1 MSDRS
6 KAEKLA
12 LARRKLKE
20 YQRKEKDTT
29 LSGTRSA
36 PRRETTKHFSNDD
49 AAKKTTKES
58 FVFDSGPS
66 PVQQECQTSD
76 DGSYCPSPEIKNS
89 EEYCNSFSR
98 NEVNGS
104 CDASKNSQHP
114 LSQHISFQSTTPIV
128 SPSVADMF
136 SSSQTTNNE
145 AEMFFNSI
153 PTSNSLAENSSN
165 YSSFPYQTSSFISQE
180 SIYQKVQS
188 VNGVTTLSSQC
199 QPCPSE
205 VTEAFSNPQSGADIV
220 QTDTHYM
227 GGNPENEN
235 VSDSF
240 EFDSTKIA
248 STFHNN
254 ETGNCAEVTTA
265 HQKRQTLPSDNS
277 SSIDLPR
284 ETVDDISVQQALPQ
298 LSSVEEGKKLNP
310 KGEENMS
317 HSNPEKLNVAQKL
330 VCEETAAKSLPLSST
345 ESLLQMS
352 LQINDLISETFNG
365 NSDDKRNSV
374 SELEH
379 RNQELAAML
388 AVEQQKN
395 EQLHLQLKE
404 HQSRLSQLESDLGKV
419 RAESEAEL
427 TREVGPL
434 QEQLQLHAQTV
445 GILVGEKTELQS
457 ALNKSQQLAKQKAGE
472 VEELQ
477 GRLKASRHKVAELEK
492 ELSASNTSNQQLQ
505 VMVKELSAEV
515 EKLKVENKLVTKHL
529 EETEEEKSE
538 IQQKLNTKTSE
549 VSSLQQ
555 QLQER
560 QSQLSLT
567 QLRIQQLSISGNTEL
582 DSQMETLNQQKISLE
597 HQVAQLQQAVRS
609 VTAERDQASQ
619 QYQQY
624 VQQLNSQLQSLATKL
639 ESATTENETLLSR
652 EQSLIHHV
660 SELEKQLQQQQQ
672 QQSVKTKATSSEDSD
687 KIHKLQEK
695 LSDLEEEKKHLHDI
709 NDSQQQQIEELSA
722 DLKDRLTRIED
733 LESMIE
739 SMKEDQPN
747 KERLLAAIESDKVAA
762 ARAVAQNQKLKE
774 RLEEL
779 ENGFVTMS
787 NTKLELTEKLQY
799 EQHVNKEKCE
809 QILDLE
815 NELKNIRQQLQEKE
829 AALQQLES
837 KLVQPEES
845 VSDEHDDAE
854 VKQNEQYSLLNQEL
868 TEAKAVIEQLKLQN
882 SELRVV
888 MEQQKSPP
896 DAASVHTDK
905 VISSLSASIQQLEA
919 ERDSLLSQLQQAK
932 QNSSDNSQADVPTM
946 LHEDPVEMKEAMEKL
961 QEKFKKT
968 MEEVAE
974 LSEEKQR
981 LEHLVLQLQGETE
994 TIGEYIAL
1002 YQVQRNILRQRA
1014 KENDEQLARVSRD
1027 REEMKMKLQELS
1039 ALVRNLV
1046 SEKESSPENIDVHID
1061 ESKVTPVFHQDEAV
1075 VDISIPSE
1083 SESHHHEVE
1092 KSDGPALQENV
1103 MNKEATAEKII
1114 ALLSEIGSSNLV
1126 DPQTT
1131 ENFHPCPWC
1140 SGRLLTV

>member
-12 LARRKLKE
+12 LARKKLKE
-20 YQRKEKDTT
+20 YQRKEKDTALT
-29 LSGTRSA
+29 STRSA
-36 PRRETTKHFSNDD
+36 PRKGTSKHVSND

-58 FVFDSGPS
+58 PVFDSGP
-66 PVQQECQTSD
+66 PLVQQECHTSD
-76 DGSYCPSPEIKNS
+76 DGSYCPSPEIKCS
-89 EEYCNSFSR
+89 EEYSNSFNR
-98 NEVNGS
+98 NEVNGNF
-104 CDASKNSQHP
+104 DASKTIQQSLPQHT
-114 LSQHISFQSTTPIV
+114 SFQSTTPKV
-128 SPSVADMF
+128 SQSVADMF
-136 SSSQTTNNE
+136 SSNQTTNNE

-153 PTSNSLAENSSN
+153 PTSNSLSENSSS
-165 YSSFPYQTSSFISQE
+165 YLTFPYQNSSFIAQE
-180 SIYQKVQS
+180 NIYQKSQPA
-188 VNGVTTLSSQC
+188 NGVTTLSSQC
-199 QPCPSE
+199 QSFPSE
-205 VTEAFSNPQSGADIV
+205 VTEGFSNAQSGADFV
-220 QTDTHYM
+220 QTVAHLT
-227 GGNPENEN
+227 NENIQGEN

-240 EFDSTKIA
+240 EFHSTKTV
-248 STFHNN
+248 STFHGT
-254 ETGNCAEVTTA
+254 EAENCAELLTA
-265 HQKRQTLPSDNS
+265 HQEQNLPLDNT
-277 SSIDLPR
+277 SIDFLK
-284 ETVDDISVQQALPQ
+284 ETLHEVPVQQSLPQ
-298 LSSVEEGKKLNP
+298 LSSVEEDMKLHAKVEEDVSDISPKK
-310 KGEENMS
+310 MS
-317 HSNPEKLNVAQKL
+317 VVEKSMS
-330 VCEETAAKSLPLSST
+330 EETAAKLLPLSST
-345 ESLLQMS
+345 ESLRQMS
-352 LQINDLISETFNG
+352 LQINDLISETING
-365 NSDDKRNSV
+365 NSDDKKSNV

-404 HQSRLSQLESDLGKV
+404 HQSRLSQLESDLDKV
-419 RAESEAEL
+419 RAESEAQL
-427 TREVGPL
+427 TREVGSL

-477 GRLKASRHKVAELEK
+477 GRLKASRHKVTELEK
-492 ELSASNTSNQQLQ
+492 ELSATNTNNQELQ
-505 VMVKELSAEV
+505 RTVEVLTAEV
-515 EKLKVENKLVTKHL
+515 EKLKVENKLVTKNL

-555 QLQER
+555 QLQEK

-582 DSQMETLNQQKISLE
+582 DSQIETLTQQKISLE

-624 VQQLNSQLQSLATKL
+624 VQQLNSQLQTLASKL
-639 ESATTENETLLSR
+639 ESATTENENLLSR

-672 QQSVKTKATSSEDSD
+672 QQSLQIKESASEDSD
-687 KIHKLQEK
+687 KILKLQEK
-695 LSDLEEEKKHLHDI
+695 LSDLEEEKKHLHDM
-709 NDSQQQQIEELSA
+709 NDSQQKQIEELSS
-722 DLKDRLTRIED
+722 DLKERLTRIED

-809 QILDLE
+809 HIQDLE
-815 NELKNIRQQLQEKE
+815 NELKTMRQQLQEKE
-829 AALQQLES
+829 VALQQLES
-837 KLVQPEES
+837 RLGQPEKNLTH
-845 VSDEHDDAE
+845 EHDDAA
-854 VKQNEQYSLLNQEL
+854 VKLNEQYSALNQEL
-868 TEAKAVIEQLKLQN
+868 TDAKTVIEQLKSQN
-882 SELRVV
+882 SELRAIV
-888 MEQQKSPP
+888 EQRKSIPETE
-896 DAASVHTDK
+896 SLHNEK
-905 VISSLSASIQQLEA
+905 IISSLSASIQQLEA
-919 ERDSLLSQLQQAK
+919 ERDSLQSQLQQAK
-932 QNSSDNSQADVPTM
+932 QNNSDNNPSDMPLKLQEQPS
-946 LHEDPVEMKEAMEKL
+946 EMKEAMEKL

-1039 ALVRNLV
+1039 ALVRRLV
-1046 SEKESSPENIDVHID
+1046 PEKESSLDHTDVHKD
-1061 ESKVTPVFHQDEAV
+1061 ENKVTPVSLQDEAAV
-1075 VDISIPSE
+1075 EIPIPPE
-1083 SESHHHEVE
+1083 SRHAEVE
-1092 KSDGPALQENV
+1092 NPDRPFLQENV

-1126 DPQTT
+1126 DPQIT